1 VKRFDEAHL
10 WDEIRKI
17 LPHLPYRIELPLTM
31 IESILWPQANEGEL
45 KFRGKILVHVLR
57 SHGAQVVK
65 RGGKR
70 YVTFPRQILDE
81 AKKKRKSKKVEKTE
95 PEHIMV
101 AEAWAW
107 P

>member
-1 VKRFDEAHL
+1 MKNMDEKQL
-10 WDEIRKI
+10 WEDVLKL
-17 LPHLPYRIELPLTM
+17 LPNLPFALEVPLSFL
-31 IESILWPQANEGEL
+31 EQALWPQANESEL
-45 KFRGKILVHVLR
+45 KFRGKILAHVLR

-70 YVTFPRQILDE
+70 YAIFPHQILDE
-81 AKKKRKSKKVEKTE
+81 AKRKRSRKVEKK
-95 PEHIMV
+95 PKHIMI

>member
-1 VKRFDEAHL
+1 MR
-10 WDEIRKI
+10 
-17 LPHLPYRIELPLTM
+17 
-31 IESILWPQANEGEL
+31 GEL
-45 KFRGKILVHVLR
+45 KFRGKILAHVLR